1 MQIDLFGIVR
11 DTLVIAY
18 MFVLR
23 IGVPILITL
32 MIGAWLKRLL
42 EEHEEGPETAP
53 LELAPGQ
60 HCWDVRKNDTTAQAQ
75 TLAAKRPDLPCWLA
89 LQVGGKGVQE
99 MCYGCPLYQPG
110 THAVPAVVKA

>member
-11 DTLVIAY
+11 DSLVIGY

-23 IGVPILITL
+23 IGVPLLITL

-42 EEHEEGPETAP
+42 EEHEEQPETAP

-60 HCWDVRKNDTTAQAQ
+60 HCWDVRPNDRTAQAK
-75 TLAAKRPDLPCWLA
+75 TMAAQRPDLPCWLA
-89 LQVGGKGVQE
+89 LQVGGKGVQD
-99 MCYGCPLYQPG
+99 MCYGCPLYQRDAHP
-110 THAVPAVVKA
+110 TPAVVKA